1 MANNSQTTRVVKDVP
16 NIAVAEASTPKNEMA
31 KDKPQAVKKHQTETN
46 KDAEEIVRKKPG
58 RDSGSN
64 SPRAKNDPREKSSE
78 PRKVEVKTET
88 IALDTDAAQPAAKII
103 APKKKPIKRAPNDPR
118 KEPSAESTSPK
129 PAVKKEDSAGKDKE
143 INSPKAKTKAKAK
156 AKAKPK
162 AKSKPRQKSKLKDDT
177 SETDKDS

>member
-1 MANNSQTTRVVKDVP
+1 VANNPQPTRLAKDVP
-16 NIAVAEASTPKNEMA
+16 DIAVAEAITPKNEMA
-31 KDKPQAVKKHQTETN
+31 KDKPQTVKKHQTETN
-46 KDAEEIVRKKPG
+46 KDAEEIVLKKPG

-64 SPRAKNDPREKSSE
+64 SPRAKNDPRLKSSE

-88 IALDTDAAQPAAKII
+88 IELDTDVAQPAAKII

-118 KEPSAESTSPK
+118 KEPSAKSTSPK
-129 PAVKKEDSAGKDKE
+129 PTVKKEDSASKDKE
-143 INSPKAKTKAKAK
+143 TNNLKAK
-156 AKAKPK
+156 AKAKPKAK